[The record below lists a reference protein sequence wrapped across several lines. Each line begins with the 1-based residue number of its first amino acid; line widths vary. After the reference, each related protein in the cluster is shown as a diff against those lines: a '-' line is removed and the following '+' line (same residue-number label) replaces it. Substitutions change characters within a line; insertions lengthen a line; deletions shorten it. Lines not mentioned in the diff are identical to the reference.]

1 MACEATDPSAA
12 IPAGSESP
20 AKGQPPAV
28 QVAFARL
35 RGQFLAGLPKRWWEI
50 ETAATPILQQAALH
64 RLAGASGSFGL
75 SALGTAARRAE
86 TLCLVAA
93 PATLCNAMAHLRQEL
108 SAAGATL
115 P

>member
-1 MACEATDPSAA
+1 MACEPSDPGAPL
-12 IPAGSESP
+12 PAGPGSP
-20 AKGQPPAV
+20 AQGQPPAV
-28 QVAFARL
+28 QAAFARL

-50 ETAATPILQQAALH
+50 ETAATPMVQRAALH

-75 SALGTAARRAE
+75 PALGTAARRAE
-86 TLCLVAA
+86 ALCLDAA
-93 PATLCNAMAHLRQEL
+93 PAVLRNAMAHLRREL

>member
-1 MACEATDPSAA
+1 MACEPTDPGAS
-12 IPAGSESP
+12 IPAGPESP

-28 QVAFARL
+28 QMAFARL
-35 RGQFLAGLPKRWWEI
+35 RRQFLAGLPTRWWEI
-50 ETAATPILQQAALH
+50 ETAATPTLQQAALH

-75 SALGTAARRAE
+75 PALGTAARRAE
-86 TLCLVAA
+86 ALCFGAA
-93 PATLCNAMAHLRQEL
+93 PATLCNAMAYLRQEL